1 MKRFRNLKPN
11 QVIGII
17 GLILALLFST
27 RAFAAD
33 WYRQAILP
41 DTAYTA
47 KWVLYYEDGTVAD
60 SSVTDSSS
68 VGFDTV
74 LSVSND
80 SVYIFIVQI
89 VWDSGGPA
97 AAWEEGR
104 IGHSVLLDS
113 MANRG
118 MAGGNRSY
126 AVRRYAIDTS
136 GTDDTLSGV
145 SITATTNTGS
155 LLFVQSTNSEGWA
168 DFSLDSGETRWI
180 MSKGQSYI
188 FSDTIDTITAADT
201 ANRLGRNVVIAAPS
215 DPDLARVY
223 GFIRSI
229 DNKKLEGVEVVATR
243 PSGNVSDTADGIFY
257 ADIAATTGS
266 DTGYFFLDLP
276 RTNQYDDTTL
286 GTYTITGNYGGEQV
300 FLIPNVTVPSS
311 GNLDLGTIIAARKE
325 N

>member
-1 MKRFRNLKPN
+1 MKKLKWN
-11 QVIGII
+11 EVIAII
-17 GLILALLFST
+17 GLMLVLFFSAKA
-27 RAFAAD
+27 AFGAS
-33 WYRQAILP
+33 WYIPGGLP

-47 KWVLYYEDGTVAD
+47 KWVLFYEDSTVVD
-60 SSVTDSSS
+60 SSVTESNS

-80 SVYIFIVQI
+80 SVYKCVIQI
-89 VWDSGGPA
+89 VWDSGGPVA
-97 AAWEEGR
+97 MWTFER
-104 IGHSVLLDS
+104 MGHSILLDS

-118 MAGGNRSY
+118 MAAGNRSY

-136 GTDDTLSGV
+136 GIDDTLSGV
-145 SITATTNTGS
+145 SITVTTATGS
-155 LLFVQSTNSEGWA
+155 LILTDLTESPGFA
-168 DFSLDSGETRWI
+168 DFSLDSGETRWAAT
-180 MSKGQSYI
+180 KGAAYI
-188 FSDTIDTITAADT
+188 FPDTIDTIIAADT
-201 ANRLGRNVVIAAPS
+201 GNILGYNVVIASPS

-229 DNKKLEGVEVVATR
+229 DNRKLEGVEVVATR

-257 ADIAATTGS
+257 ADIAAITGS

-286 GTYTITGNYGGEQV
+286 GTYTITGNYGGEQI
-300 FLIPNVTVPSS
+300 FKIPNVTVPSS